1 MLEVNRLPL
10 LTPIRVRN
18 FLPRTSISVKASRSH
33 AASAARMACAG
44 SSLFE
49 TGLCAFA
56 NAESRRRSANILRA
70 LTQDPLTLFFKQ
82 LVTMLKPMKNRLG
95 ALRGSY
101 KDCLFHT

>member
-18 FLPRTSISVKASRSH
+18 FLPRTSISVKAPRSH
-33 AASAARMACAG
+33 AASAARLACAG

-70 LTQDPLTLFFKQ
+70 LTQDALTLFFKQ
-82 LVTMLKPMKNRLG
+82 FVTRPRD
-95 ALRGSY
+95 ARGRILSPGQSN
-101 KDCLFHT
+101 CLA